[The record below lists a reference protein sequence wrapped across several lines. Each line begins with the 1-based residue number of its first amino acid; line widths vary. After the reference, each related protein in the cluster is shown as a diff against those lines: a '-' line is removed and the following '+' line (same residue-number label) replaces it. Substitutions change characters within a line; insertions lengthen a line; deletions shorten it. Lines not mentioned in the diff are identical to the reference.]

1 MRCREDILT
10 LCSVPGYNP
19 NDFNKGLSR
28 EGWEAI
34 KEDIYDPLINKSIS
48 GLYAP
53 GSTFKMLVGLAA
65 LKYKL
70 ISPRDTIFCPGH
82 YTLGMG
88 KFHCWVKNGHGSVNM
103 KRALQ
108 QSCDVYFY
116 ELANRIG
123 VERIAKMASILG
135 LGQLTGI
142 DLPEKKVA

>member
-1 MRCREDILT
+1 MLTVDLNLQRFARKRLSSKSAAAVVLDVERGDILT

-53 GSTFKMLVGLAA
+53 GSIFKMLVGLAA

-70 ISPRDTIFCPGH
+70 ISPEILFFALVTTPLVWENF
-82 YTLGMG
+82 TLGEEWAWP
-88 KFHCWVKNGHGSVNM
+88 CE
-103 KRALQ
+103 
-108 QSCDVYFY
+108 Y
-116 ELANRIG
+116 ETSPA
-123 VERIAKMASILG
+123 AKL
-135 LGQLTGI
+135 
-142 DLPEKKVA
+142 